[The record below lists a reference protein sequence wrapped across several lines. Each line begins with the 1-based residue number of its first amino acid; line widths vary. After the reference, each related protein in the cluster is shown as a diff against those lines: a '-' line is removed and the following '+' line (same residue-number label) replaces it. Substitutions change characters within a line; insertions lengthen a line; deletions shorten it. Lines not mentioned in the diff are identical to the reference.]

1 MFFGGIEFLFVPLAL
16 IGLIVLGV
24 VSVVAGRREPDP
36 DGSRSYTVY
45 LVSITFI
52 ALFVT
57 LFASFGVLS
66 SLLDLA
72 TDGGD
77 APFAPAPGVESF
89 PGQLVDLQPEPDATD
104 RAISGAVGA
113 ALAALAAGALLYFHG
128 TRLLDL
134 VGRPNF
140 EHSGARRTFH
150 GYLYFTCFVAALITV
165 GAAATAAFG
174 IFEIVAPGVAGT
186 ERDLGVAKL
195 VSAAALAAASAVI
208 FLYHWNRAETL
219 RTRPA
224 AAPPP
229 PPPPI
234 AP

>member
-1 MFFGGIEFLFVPLAL
+1 MFFGGIEFLFFPLAL
-16 IGLIVLGV
+16 LGVIVLGI

-36 DGSRSYTVY
+36 DGSRSYAVY

-77 APFAPAPGVESF
+77 PGIVTPTPGFEPF
-89 PGQLVDLQPEPDATD
+89 PGGAVDLGPDATD

-113 ALAALAAGALLYFHG
+113 AIAALAAGGLLYFHAL
-128 TRLLDL
+128 RLLEL
-134 VGRPNF
+134 VDRPNF
-140 EHSGARRTFH
+140 ERSGARRTFV
-150 GYLYFTCFVAALITV
+150 GYLYFTCFVAALIAV

-174 IFEIVAPGVAGT
+174 IFEIVAPGVAGS
-186 ERDLGVAKL
+186 ERDLGLVKL
-195 VSAAALAAASAVI
+195 VSASALAAAGTVI
-208 FLYHWNRAETL
+208 FLYHWNRAEYL
-219 RTRPA
+219 RARLG

-229 PPPPI
+229 PPPG